1 MAFAPLKR
9 YIAMSGSM
17 GSICLQRCFFGDK
30 SWGNRI
36 NTHRGTLVT
45 NTETWLFNSLY
56 QASAC
61 LTHTQGLWNA
71 WHIQLSLFGPSM
83 PFPSERPQK
92 KIIAATCSNLKKY
105 FAMFYR
111 CTGFFVVFSSWT
123 SLKVDPRG
131 AIYWVSGGHVHA
143 SSSALKPPNLFER
156 LVWGLGLGT
165 ALGEAAWFWWQK
177 CEDILRTGKTAC
189 NIM

>member
-9 YIAMSGSM
+9 YIAMSG
-17 GSICLQRCFFGDK
+17 GPWVPFVCKDVFGDK

-36 NTHRGTLVT
+36 NTHTHRHLRIVT
-45 NTETWLFNSLY
+45 KAWIFNSLFCI
-56 QASAC
+56 SKPH
-61 LTHTQGLWNA
+61 THKVCGMLDISNYCISFLA
-71 WHIQLSLFGPSM
+71 LPCPSPVKDHNKKSLQQHAVTP
-83 PFPSERPQK
+83 K
-92 KIIAATCSNLKKY
+92 NNLLY
-105 FAMFYR
+105 L
-111 CTGFFVVFSSWT
+111 TGFFVVFSSWT

-189 NIM
+189 NIT